1 DASHNVG
8 SGGLFAPSAGFDVA
22 LIDNTGVIGETHV
35 FRNGATNEFRFSA
48 LRNVV
53 TANTVDPFGPRYEI
67 AGIGSF
73 GRNFASPQTRTQFR
87 QQVVDNFSLK
97 LGRNNIKFGGDF
109 SRYTFDVLA
118 PTFGGG
124 VIDFTQLPIPLGA
137 VLGNAAS
144 TQLVTALSTPAAQ
157 GGLGK
162 PELVP
167 VITQQPLTTVQQVN
181 FGFIR

>member
-48 LRNVV
+48 VRNVV
-53 TANTVDPFGPRYEI
+53 TANTVDPFGPRYDI

-73 GRNFASPQTRTQFR
+73 GRNFASPQTRTQYR
-87 QQVVDNFSLK
+87 QQFVDNFSIK
-97 LGRNNIKFGGDF
+97 RGINNIKFGVDF
-109 SRYTFDVLA
+109 SHYTFDVNA

-124 VIDFTQLPIPLGA
+124 VVDFTQLPIPLGR
-137 VLGNAAS
+137 VLGDTAA
-144 TQLVTALSTPAAQ
+144 TGLVTALSKPAAA
-157 GGLGK
+157 GGLGR
-162 PELVP
+162 PDLIP
-167 VITQQPLTTVQQVN
+167 VITQQPL
-181 FGFIR
+181 